1 VCAQVIADDVDRL
14 LLGEAGKQL
23 FQKRYELCT
32 GVTGSGAADYGSA
45 IVAGPYVAFVKSKR
59 IMSANIKSLIAPRL
73 RKRKDIPRSL
83 KALTIP
89 IDVEKEADIVRSI
102 WDTLQG
108 IDFFVTLEGRL
119 LVFYRRLASPAS
131 EGARGR
137 ARQVVKTR

>member
-1 VCAQVIADDVDRL
+1 
-14 LLGEAGKQL
+14 
-23 FQKRYELCT
+23 
-32 GVTGSGAADYGSA
+32 
-45 IVAGPYVAFVKSKR
+45 
-59 IMSANIKSLIAPRL
+59 MSANIKSLIAPRL

-83 KALTIP
+83 KALTTP

-108 IDFFVTLEGRL
+108 VDFFVTLEGRL